1 MIWLIFMVNG
11 KLINHTYMDP
21 MGYAKYPKTPNSSG
35 SYAHHVLQISYVY
48 FFGFEGICPPLSLCM
63 YTAGYDA
70 PEVGCHRA
78 SQLPPRWLPRGSS
91 WRPTKALGVRNIVM
105 VADPRLEAKKQRR
118 HPESISA
125 AVCLCGFVFPEIW
138 FDEIQ
143 WNSSLFYKSIY
154 KEYVWW
160 SFLPTTEH

>member
-1 MIWLIFMVNG
+1 MPAGFQKRSRYAPGIFEDIHLHDLVGFYG
-11 KLINHTYMDP
+11 KWQINHTYMDP

-48 FFGFEGICPPLSLCM
+48 FFGFECICPPLSLCM

-78 SQLPPRWLPRGSS
+78 SQLPSRWLPRGSS

-125 AVCLCGFVFPEIW
+125 AVCLCGFVFPEI
-138 FDEIQ
+138 
-143 WNSSLFYKSIY
+143 
-154 KEYVWW
+154 
-160 SFLPTTEH
+160 